1 MNSIN
6 SSQLETFYSSYG
18 YVQVSK
24 EEYNSSSP
32 TIKFTK
38 KDSFSGIINVKINIY
53 ITKKKH
59 LIFKI
64 EKSTI
69 KNNNSKFKNI
79 LWSKEKISFN
89 SINRRANISIN
100 ISFNISRK

>member
-18 YVQVSK
+18 YIQVSK
-24 EEYNSSSP
+24 EEYNSSSQ

-53 ITKKKH
+53 ITKKT

-64 EKSTI
+64 EKSTF
-69 KNNNSKFKNI
+69 KENNSKFKNI
-79 LWSKEKISFN
+79 LWSKE
-89 SINRRANISIN
+89 
-100 ISFNISRK
+100 

>member
-18 YVQVSK
+18 YIQVSK
-24 EEYNSSSP
+24 EEYNSSSQ

-53 ITKKKH
+53 ITKKN
-59 LIFKI
+59 
-64 EKSTI
+64 T
-69 KNNNSKFKNI
+69 
-79 LWSKEKISFN
+79 
-89 SINRRANISIN
+89 
-100 ISFNISRK
+100 